1 MTLTAAEWSGDKHL
15 TQRGPVRLSPLGFR
29 NLNQEP
35 QRPRGLGLRPG
46 LASGACVWL
55 PVAAL
60 LCCSSAFAS
69 YPSLL
74 PAIAPCSPHRF
85 AYVNPEPF
93 LLLAIK
99 ILLTHFWLPKKDQRK
114 VSICVYYSCFSIHYR
129 SCNFTSRIRLS
140 PPLPIFH
147 SPQYVSCCYRPTKRG
162 SEKSSKLSEEIFV
175 LVGLFRFYRYL
186 HMYTYMCVCMC
197 IYIICIYIYI
207 IHI

>member
-1 MTLTAAEWSGDKHL
+1 M
-15 TQRGPVRLSPLGFR
+15 
-29 NLNQEP
+29 
-35 QRPRGLGLRPG
+35 GLRPG

-74 PAIAPCSPHRF
+74 PAIAACSPHRF
-85 AYVNPEPF
+85 AYVNPAPF

-162 SEKSSKLSEEIFV
+162 SEKSSKLRTLWKFQMLDVFSLKTPQWKWASTRLEGRTKTITSWYYFKKKE
-175 LVGLFRFYRYL
+175 LVCKRTKYKILKRSNFPGCQ
-186 HMYTYMCVCMC
+186 HANS
-197 IYIICIYIYI
+197 I
-207 IHI
+207 